1 MIIFL
6 SKFLPIFIY
15 PVGMACLLLLLAFVF
30 YKKRRLR
37 LWLLIA
43 AFAVIWIGGNRWV
56 SMSLARS
63 LEWQYPPLSAGT
75 KADVIV
81 VLGGGTEP
89 AEPPR
94 QNVEVNGAGDRV
106 IYAYQLYKQGVAPVL
121 LLSGGDIDFLD
132 TSSGTP
138 ADDMATLL
146 TQFGVPK
153 DALWLDRT
161 SQNTY
166 ENAVN
171 CAAILKQHRVKSV
184 ILVTSAMH
192 MPRAMAMFKAQGV
205 DAIPAPADYGVTYAG
220 WDSLVHGNVLDQIIN
235 LFPSAGSLSLTT
247 NALKEYMG
255 IGYYALRGY

>member
-1 MIIFL
+1 
-6 SKFLPIFIY
+6 
-15 PVGMACLLLLLAFVF
+15 MA
-30 YKKRRLR
+30 
-37 LWLLIA
+37 
-43 AFAVIWIGGNRWV
+43 
-56 SMSLARS
+56 
-63 LEWQYPPLSAGT
+63 
-75 KADVIV
+75 
-81 VLGGGTEP
+81 LGGDTEP

-94 QNVEVNGAGDRV
+94 QYVEVNGAGDRV
-106 IYAYQLYKQGVAPVL
+106 IYAFQLYKQGVAPVL

-171 CAAILKQHRVKSV
+171 CAAILKQHGVKSV

-192 MPRAMAMFKAQGV
+192 MPRAMAMFKSQGV
-205 DAIPAPADYGVTYAG
+205 DAIPALADYGVTYAG

-235 LFPSAGSLSLTT
+235 LFPSAGNLSLTT

-255 IGYYALRGY
+255 SGYYACGGIELGDPLTGQASGRLPRRGRPYKKSMWVTRSANAGNGGDVFQRARLLSLQVGSELMIDLP